1 MNDRVIVPLWA
12 LGLFIVIM
20 NTTMFNVSIPGII
33 GELGVTAELGSWIIS
48 SYSIGYALTTV
59 IYSRLSDSVSIRLL
73 IAIGVTILMTGSVC
87 GIFATDFNTL
97 LLARILQ
104 SGGAGAIA
112 GLGMVIVSR
121 HIPYERRGSA
131 LALISAASAMAFG
144 MGPIVGGIVY
154 QTFGWGGLFAITCL
168 VILIFPIIIPL
179 LPKEERAET
188 KAFTF
193 DMIGAG
199 LTVINTIS
207 LLLAVTQ
214 RSVWIFVLCLAS
226 VVVHG
231 LYLRRNKPTFIRK
244 ELLKQP
250 PYVKLLVVG
259 FCVMSLNLGNL
270 FLMPLVLA
278 SEFQTSAM
286 GIGFM
291 IAPGAILT
299 AVISRYV
306 GRGID
311 RLGNGTFI
319 LWGHVSLAGVAL
331 VFSLFTSISPLVIL
345 IGYLVFSPAFSAT
358 LSALNNEV
366 SRILPDEYIGSGMGM
381 MQLAQFMGGS
391 LAVAVCGVLI
401 SFHVNVSIIHEYGFV
416 YLCLLGLIVCSLV
429 VYLWFR
435 HSAANGKNSDG
446 STL

>member
-1 MNDRVIVPLWA
+1 MNDRLIVPLWA
-12 LGLFIVIM
+12 FGLFIVIM

-33 GELGVTAELGSWIIS
+33 GQLEVTAELGSWIIS

-73 IAIGVTILMTGSVC
+73 IAIGVTILMAGSVC

-121 HIPYERRGSA
+121 YIPYERRGSA

-154 QTFGWGGLFAITCL
+154 QTFGWAGLFAITCL
-168 VILIFPIIIPL
+168 VVLIFPIIIPL
-179 LPKEERAET
+179 LPKEKPRS
-188 KAFTF
+188 FQF
-193 DMIGAG
+193 DVIGG
-199 LTVINTIS
+199 VLTVVNTIT

-214 RSVWIFVLCLAS
+214 RSLWMLLICLGS
-226 VVVHG
+226 IVIHG
-231 LYLRRNKPTFIRK
+231 FYLRRKKPTFIRK

-250 PYVKLLVVG
+250 AYVKLLVVG

-278 SEFQTSAM
+278 NEFQTTAM
-286 GIGFM
+286 GIGFI

-311 RLGNGTFI
+311 SLGNGRFL
-319 LWGHVSLAGVAL
+319 LWGHVLLAGVAA
-331 VFSLFTSISPLVIL
+331 VFAVFTSVSPLVIL
-345 IGYLVFSPAFSAT
+345 IGYLFFSPAFSAT

-391 LAVAVCGVLI
+391 LSVAICGILI
-401 SFHVNVSIIHEYGFV
+401 SFHVNVSVIHEYGFV
-416 YLCLLGLIVCSLV
+416 YLCLLVLIMCSMA
-429 VYLWFR
+429 VYLWFQ
-435 HSAANGKNSDG
+435 HSLKREAS
-446 STL
+446 SL

>member
-1 MNDRVIVPLWA
+1 MNDRIIVPLWA
-12 LGLFIVIM
+12 FGLFIVIM

-33 GELGVTAELGSWIIS
+33 GQLDVTAELGSWIIS

-73 IAIGVTILMTGSVC
+73 IAIGVTVLTTGSVS

-104 SGGAGAIA
+104 SAGAGAIA
-112 GLGMVIVSR
+112 GLGMIIVSR
-121 HIPYERRGSA
+121 YIPYERRGSA

-144 MGPIVGGIVY
+144 MGPIVGGVVY
-154 QTFGWGGLFAITCL
+154 QTFGWSGLFAITCL
-168 VILIFPIIIPL
+168 VILIFPVIIPL
-179 LPKEERAET
+179 LPKEEP
-188 KAFTF
+188 KAFQF
-193 DMIGAG
+193 DVIGG
-199 LTVINTIS
+199 LLTVINTIT

-214 RSVWIFVLCLAS
+214 RSIWMLVVCFVTI
-226 VVVHG
+226 VIHG
-231 LYLRRNKPTFIRK
+231 FYVKRDKPTFIRK

-250 PYVKLLVVG
+250 PYLKLLAVG

-278 SEFQTSAM
+278 NEFGTSAM
-286 GIGFM
+286 NIGFM
-291 IAPGAILT
+291 IAPGAIVT
-299 AVISRYV
+299 AIISRYV

-311 RLGNGTFI
+311 KLGNRKFL
-319 LWGHVSLAGVAL
+319 LWGHVLLAAVAA
-331 VFSLFTSISPLVIL
+331 VFALFTSVSPLVIL
-345 IGYLVFSPAFSAT
+345 IGYLFFSPAFSAT

-366 SRILPDEYIGSGMGM
+366 SRILPDEFIGSGMGM

-391 LAVAVCGVLI
+391 LSVAICGILI

-416 YLCLLGLIVCSLV
+416 YVCLFALILCSMVI
-429 VYLWFR
+429 YLWFQFSLQKEER
-435 HSAANGKNSDG
+435 KASSL
-446 STL
+446 S

>member
-1 MNDRVIVPLWA
+1 MNDRIIVPLWA
-12 LGLFIVIM
+12 FGLFIVIM

-33 GELGVTAELGSWIIS
+33 GQLDVTAELGSWIIS

-73 IAIGVTILMTGSVC
+73 IAIGVTVLTTGSVS

-104 SGGAGAIA
+104 SAGAGAIA
-112 GLGMVIVSR
+112 GLGMIIVSR
-121 HIPYERRGSA
+121 YIPYERRGSA

-144 MGPIVGGIVY
+144 MGPIVGGVVY
-154 QTFGWGGLFAITCL
+154 QTFGWSGLFAITCL
-168 VILIFPIIIPL
+168 VILIFPVIIPL
-179 LPKEERAET
+179 LPKEEP
-188 KAFTF
+188 KAFQF
-193 DMIGAG
+193 DVIGG
-199 LTVINTIS
+199 LLTVINTIT

-214 RSVWIFVLCLAS
+214 RSIWLLIIC
-226 VVVHG
+226 VVTIVIHG
-231 LYLRRNKPTFIRK
+231 FYVKRDKPTFIRK

-250 PYVKLLVVG
+250 PYLKLLAVG

-278 SEFQTSAM
+278 NEFGTSAM
-286 GIGFM
+286 NIGFI
-291 IAPGAILT
+291 IAPGAIVT
-299 AVISRYV
+299 AIISRYV

-311 RLGNGTFI
+311 KLGNRKFL
-319 LWGHVSLAGVAL
+319 LWGHVLLAAVAA
-331 VFSLFTSISPLVIL
+331 VFALFTSVSPLVIL
-345 IGYLVFSPAFSAT
+345 IGYLFFSPAFSAT

-366 SRILPDEYIGSGMGM
+366 SRILPDEFIGSGMGM

-391 LAVAVCGVLI
+391 LSVAICGILI

-416 YLCLLGLIVCSLV
+416 YVCLFALILCSMVI
-429 VYLWFR
+429 YLWFQFSLQKEER
-435 HSAANGKNSDG
+435 KASSL
-446 STL
+446 S

>member
-1 MNDRVIVPLWA
+1 MNDRIIVPLWA
-12 LGLFIVIM
+12 FGLFIVIM

-33 GELGVTAELGSWIIS
+33 GQLDVTAELGSWIIS

-73 IAIGVTILMTGSVC
+73 IAIGVTVLTTGSVS

-104 SGGAGAIA
+104 SAGAGAIA
-112 GLGMVIVSR
+112 GLGMIIVSR
-121 HIPYERRGSA
+121 YIPYERRGSA

-144 MGPIVGGIVY
+144 MGPIVGGVVY
-154 QTFGWGGLFAITCL
+154 QTFGWSGLFAITCL
-168 VILIFPIIIPL
+168 VILIFPVIIPL
-179 LPKEERAET
+179 LPKEEP
-188 KAFTF
+188 KAFQF
-193 DMIGAG
+193 DVIGG
-199 LTVINTIS
+199 LLTVINTIT

-214 RSVWIFVLCLAS
+214 RSILLLVIC
-226 VVVHG
+226 VVTIVIHG
-231 LYLRRNKPTFIRK
+231 FYVNRDKPTFIRK

-250 PYVKLLVVG
+250 PYLKLLAVG

-278 SEFQTSAM
+278 NEFGTSAM
-286 GIGFM
+286 NIGFM
-291 IAPGAILT
+291 IAPGAIVT
-299 AVISRYV
+299 AIISRYV

-311 RLGNGTFI
+311 KLGNRKFL
-319 LWGHVSLAGVAL
+319 LWGHVLLAAVAA
-331 VFSLFTSISPLVIL
+331 VFALFTSVSPLVIL
-345 IGYLVFSPAFSAT
+345 IGYLFFSPAFSAT

-366 SRILPDEYIGSGMGM
+366 SRILPDEFIGSGMGM

-391 LAVAVCGVLI
+391 LSVAICGILI

-416 YLCLLGLIVCSLV
+416 YVCLFALILCSMVI
-429 VYLWFR
+429 YLWFQFSLQKEER
-435 HSAANGKNSDG
+435 KASSL
-446 STL
+446 S

>member
-1 MNDRVIVPLWA
+1 MNDRIIVPLWA
-12 LGLFIVIM
+12 FGLFIVIM

-33 GELGVTAELGSWIIS
+33 GQLDVTAELGSWIIS

-73 IAIGVTILMTGSVC
+73 IAIGVAVLTTGSVS

-104 SGGAGAIA
+104 SAGAGAIA
-112 GLGMVIVSR
+112 GLGMIIVSR
-121 HIPYERRGSA
+121 YIPYERRGSA

-144 MGPIVGGIVY
+144 MGPIVGGVVY
-154 QTFGWGGLFAITCL
+154 QTFGWSGLFAITCL
-168 VILIFPIIIPL
+168 VMLIFPIIIPL
-179 LPKEERAET
+179 LPKEEA
-188 KAFTF
+188 KAFQF
-193 DMIGAG
+193 DVIGG
-199 LTVINTIS
+199 LLTVVNTIT

-214 RSVWIFVLCLAS
+214 RSIWLLLIC
-226 VVVHG
+226 VVTIVIHG
-231 LYLRRNKPTFIRK
+231 FYVNRDKPTFIRK

-250 PYVKLLVVG
+250 PYLKLLAVG

-278 SEFQTSAM
+278 NEFGTSAM
-286 GIGFM
+286 NIGFI
-291 IAPGAILT
+291 IAPGAIVT
-299 AVISRYV
+299 AIISRYV

-311 RLGNGTFI
+311 KLGNRKFL
-319 LWGHVSLAGVAL
+319 LWGHVFLAAVAA
-331 VFSLFTSISPLVIL
+331 VFALFTSASPLVIL
-345 IGYLVFSPAFSAT
+345 IGYLFFSPAFSAT

-366 SRILPDEYIGSGMGM
+366 SRILPDEFIGSGMGM

-391 LAVAVCGVLI
+391 LSVAICGILI

-416 YLCLLGLIVCSLV
+416 YVCLFALILCSFVI
-429 VYLWFR
+429 YLWFQFSVPKEGR
-435 HSAANGKNSDG
+435 EESSL
-446 STL
+446 S

>member
-1 MNDRVIVPLWA
+1 MNDRLIVPLWA
-12 LGLFIVIM
+12 FGLFIVIM

-33 GELGVTAELGSWIIS
+33 GQLEVTAELGSWIIS

-73 IAIGVTILMTGSVC
+73 IAIGVTILMAGSVC

-121 HIPYERRGSA
+121 YIPYERRGSA

-154 QTFGWGGLFAITCL
+154 QTFGLAGLFAITCL

-179 LPKEERAET
+179 LPKEKPRS
-188 KAFTF
+188 FQF
-193 DMIGAG
+193 DVIGG
-199 LTVINTIS
+199 VLTVVNTIT

-214 RSVWIFVLCLAS
+214 RSLWMLLICLGS
-226 VVVHG
+226 IVIHG
-231 LYLRRNKPTFIRK
+231 FYLRRKKPTFIRK

-250 PYVKLLVVG
+250 AYVKLLVVG

-278 SEFQTSAM
+278 NEFQTTAM
-286 GIGFM
+286 GIGFI

-311 RLGNGTFI
+311 SLGNGRFL
-319 LWGHVSLAGVAL
+319 LWGHVLLAGVAA
-331 VFSLFTSISPLVIL
+331 VFAVFTSVSPLVIL
-345 IGYLVFSPAFSAT
+345 IGYLFFSPAFSAT

-391 LAVAVCGVLI
+391 LSVAICGILI
-401 SFHVNVSIIHEYGFV
+401 SFHVNVSVIHEYGFV
-416 YLCLLGLIVCSLV
+416 YLCLLVLIMCSMA
-429 VYLWFR
+429 VYLWFQ
-435 HSAANGKNSDG
+435 HSLKREAS
-446 STL
+446 SL

>member
-1 MNDRVIVPLWA
+1 MNDRIIVPLWA
-12 LGLFIVIM
+12 FGLFIVIM

-33 GELGVTAELGSWIIS
+33 GQLDVTAELGSWIIS

-73 IAIGVTILMTGSVC
+73 IAIGVAVLTTGSVS

-104 SGGAGAIA
+104 SAGAGAIA
-112 GLGMVIVSR
+112 GLGMIIVSR
-121 HIPYERRGSA
+121 YIPYERRGSA

-144 MGPIVGGIVY
+144 MGPIVGGVVY
-154 QTFGWGGLFAITCL
+154 QTFGWSGLFAITCL
-168 VILIFPIIIPL
+168 VILIFPVIIPL
-179 LPKEERAET
+179 LPKEEP
-188 KAFTF
+188 KAFQF
-193 DMIGAG
+193 DVIGG
-199 LTVINTIS
+199 LLTVINTIT

-214 RSVWIFVLCLAS
+214 RSIWLLIIC
-226 VVVHG
+226 VVTIVIHG
-231 LYLRRNKPTFIRK
+231 FYVNRDKPTFIRK

-250 PYVKLLVVG
+250 PYLKLLAVG

-278 SEFQTSAM
+278 NEFGTSAM
-286 GIGFM
+286 NIGFI
-291 IAPGAILT
+291 IAPGAIVT
-299 AVISRYV
+299 AIISRYV

-311 RLGNGTFI
+311 KLGNRKFL
-319 LWGHVSLAGVAL
+319 LWGHVFLAAVAA
-331 VFSLFTSISPLVIL
+331 VFALFTSVSPLVIL
-345 IGYLVFSPAFSAT
+345 IGYLFFSPAFSAT

-366 SRILPDEYIGSGMGM
+366 SRILPGEFIGSGMGM

-391 LAVAVCGVLI
+391 LSVAICGILI

-416 YLCLLGLIVCSLV
+416 YVCLFALILCSLV
-429 VYLWFR
+429 IYLWFQFSLPKEGR
-435 HSAANGKNSDG
+435 EESSL
-446 STL
+446 S

>member
-1 MNDRVIVPLWA
+1 MNDRIIVPLWA
-12 LGLFIVIM
+12 FGLFIVIM

-33 GELGVTAELGSWIIS
+33 GQLDVTAELGSWIIS

-73 IAIGVTILMTGSVC
+73 IAVGVTVLTTGSVS

-104 SGGAGAIA
+104 SAGAGAIA
-112 GLGMVIVSR
+112 GLGMIIVSR
-121 HIPYERRGSA
+121 YIPYERRGSA

-144 MGPIVGGIVY
+144 MGPIVGGVVY
-154 QTFGWGGLFAITCL
+154 QTFGWSGLFAITCL
-168 VILIFPIIIPL
+168 VILIFPVIIPL
-179 LPKEERAET
+179 LPKEEP
-188 KAFTF
+188 KAFQF
-193 DMIGAG
+193 DVIGG
-199 LTVINTIS
+199 LLTVINTIT

-214 RSVWIFVLCLAS
+214 RSIWML
-226 VVVHG
+226 VVCIATIVIHG
-231 LYLRRNKPTFIRK
+231 FYVKRDKPTFIRK

-250 PYVKLLVVG
+250 PYLKLLAVG

-278 SEFQTSAM
+278 NEFGTSAM
-286 GIGFM
+286 NIGFM
-291 IAPGAILT
+291 IAPGAIVT
-299 AVISRYV
+299 AIISRYV

-311 RLGNGTFI
+311 KLGNRKFL
-319 LWGHVSLAGVAL
+319 LWGHVLLAAVAA
-331 VFSLFTSISPLVIL
+331 VFALFTSVSPLVIL
-345 IGYLVFSPAFSAT
+345 IGYLFFSPAFSAT

-366 SRILPDEYIGSGMGM
+366 SRILPDEFIGSGMGM

-391 LAVAVCGVLI
+391 LSVAICGILI

-416 YLCLLGLIVCSLV
+416 YVCLFALILCSMVI
-429 VYLWFR
+429 YLWFQFSLQKEER
-435 HSAANGKNSDG
+435 KASSL
-446 STL
+446 S